1 MIAQAMPDAVHLSV
15 MSHIGG
21 RRALG
26 AHDGAEMESSSRGDP
41 SLAFGAIWDR
51 NMPEE
56 SSSRGQIF
64 VVDDEPAVRGTL
76 SVILCRD
83 GYEVACF
90 AEGES
95 FLAAARARAPACIL
109 LDVHLPGR
117 SGLDILKDLNADE
130 YPVPILMIS
139 GKGDI
144 PMAVEAI
151 KQGALDFIEKPFRA
165 STVSACVQA
174 AIAAR
179 SRRGLNG
186 LPAEFAGRKPLTK
199 REGEVLAQLVIG
211 ASSKEAAAQ
220 LGISPR
226 TIEIHRAHIMGKL
239 GAKNI
244 ADLVRIVMSERR
256 TS

>member
-1 MIAQAMPDAVHLSV
+1 
-15 MSHIGG
+15 MSEEG
-21 RRALG
+21 
-26 AHDGAEMESSSRGDP
+26 SSRG
-41 SLAFGAIWDR
+41 
-51 NMPEE
+51 E
-56 SSSRGQIF
+56 IF
-64 VVDDEPAVRGTL
+64 IVDDDPAVRGTL
-76 SVILCRD
+76 SVILSRD

-90 AEGES
+90 AEGGS
-95 FLAAARARAPACIL
+95 FLAAARVRSPACIL
-109 LDVHLPGR
+109 LDVYLPGR
-117 SGLDILKDLNADE
+117 SGLDILKDLNAEE

-144 PMAVEAI
+144 PIAVEAI
-151 KQGALDFIEKPFRA
+151 KHGALDFIEKPFRG
-165 STVSACVQA
+165 STVSASVQA

-179 SRRGLNG
+179 SRRSVNE
-186 LPAEFAGRKPLTK
+186 LPEFPGRKRLTK
-199 REGEVLAQLVIG
+199 RQGEVLTQLVTG

-256 TS
+256 NS